1 MRIDNAAIF
10 LALIAS
16 PIAFAAVSSAN
27 EMPVQ
32 SGVYDELLVGYDPD
46 SRVVSGYFNGQ
57 TGGGQFTCI
66 FYFQGK
72 WEGSLVKI
80 ESFFPETPQ
89 EKILGQLIS
98 SHPGEISLSLQQE
111 PGGCW
116 NASPQHFADQKEPA
130 EFTLARAYPWRAVR
144 VVKGK
149 KAYLFDT
156 AKSATH
162 RKAYLVQE
170 DAVGVRSLS
179 DGWLQIDY
187 TAGNRPVSAWMQES
201 AFYPGPYSKNWNSK

>member
-1 MRIDNAAIF
+1 MNIAAIF
-10 LALIAS
+10 LPLIAS
-16 PIAFAAVSSAN
+16 ALAFAVPSSAN
-27 EMPVQ
+27 GLSIQ
-32 SGVYDELLVGYDPD
+32 SGTYDELLVGYDPD
-46 SRVVSGYFNGQ
+46 SRVVSGYFNSQ

-72 WEGSLVKI
+72 WEGSLAKI
-80 ESFFPETPQ
+80 ESFFPETPR

-98 SHPGEISLSLQQE
+98 SHPAEISLSLQEE

-116 NASPQHFADQKEPA
+116 NASPQHFADPKEPA
-130 EFTLARAYPWRAVR
+130 EFSLMRAYPWKSVR
-144 VVKGK
+144 VVKIK

-156 AKSATH
+156 PKSAIH
-162 RKAYLVQE
+162 RKAYLVQG

-187 TAGNRPVSAWMQES
+187 TAGDKPVSAWMQES
-201 AFYPGPYSKNWNSK
+201 AFYPGPFYKKWNSN